1 MQIIIKNIGMIE
13 SADIQMDGLTI
24 IAGEND
30 TGKSTVGKL
39 IFSIVKGVSRYEQD
53 LQESKSHKV
62 FRRIENI
69 YFKLR
74 SSFVF
79 GGEDKI
85 RSEFYP
91 PRFRRQLFNDVNSVL
106 DKKLKIINSLSEKS
120 SDFDG
125 EFLKNEI
132 EKIRTLMNQEED
144 KNETIKLALDKVFYS
159 EFDGEL
165 SPKPNQIKSL
175 IQISEGQNPIINLEI
190 KNEKVKE
197 LAVYDEL
204 SFSDVTFIESSTIL
218 QMNQLI
224 DSATTLLEYE
234 QTKVRSESRIYRK
247 IATVPLHIK
256 DLSIKIGEILRF
268 RDYYTQPSMS
278 AHDDVAD
285 HISKTVSGLGVFRD
299 AEAKDLYFYKHEG
312 LNFKTS
318 NTASG
323 IKSFTL
329 LQILLRMDILN
340 ERSLLILDEPEN
352 HLHPKWQ
359 VEYARIIVLLVQ
371 KGIPILITSH
381 SPYIIQALRVF
392 SADAKLQSKTHYYL
406 ASKPSDESLFSIIE
420 DVTDDLDKV
429 FIKLSA
435 PLHDLVWIK

>member
-1 MQIIIKNIGMIE
+1 
-13 SADIQMDGLTI
+13 
-24 IAGEND
+24 
-30 TGKSTVGKL
+30 
-39 IFSIVKGVSRYEQD
+39 
-53 LQESKSHKV
+53 
-62 FRRIENI
+62 
-69 YFKLR
+69 
-74 SSFVF
+74 
-79 GGEDKI
+79 
-85 RSEFYP
+85 
-91 PRFRRQLFNDVNSVL
+91 
-106 DKKLKIINSLSEKS
+106 
-120 SDFDG
+120 
-125 EFLKNEI
+125 
-132 EKIRTLMNQEED
+132 MNQEED

-165 SPKPNQIKSL
+165 SSKPNQIKSL

-190 KNEKVKE
+190 KNEKVRE
-197 LAVYDEL
+197 LEVYDEL

-224 DSATTLLEYE
+224 DSAITLLEYE
-234 QTKVRSESRIYRK
+234 QTKVRSESRLYRK
-247 IATVPLHIK
+247 IVTVPLHIK

-285 HISKTVSGLGVFRD
+285 HISKTVNGLGVFRD
-299 AEAKDLYFYKHEG
+299 AETKDLYFYKRED
-312 LNFKTS
+312 LSFKAS

-392 SADAKLQSKTHYYL
+392 SAEAKLQNKTHYYL
-406 ASKPSDESLFSIIE
+406 ASKSSDESLFSTIE
-420 DVTDDLDKV
+420 DVTDDLNKV
-429 FIKLSA
+429 FVKLSA